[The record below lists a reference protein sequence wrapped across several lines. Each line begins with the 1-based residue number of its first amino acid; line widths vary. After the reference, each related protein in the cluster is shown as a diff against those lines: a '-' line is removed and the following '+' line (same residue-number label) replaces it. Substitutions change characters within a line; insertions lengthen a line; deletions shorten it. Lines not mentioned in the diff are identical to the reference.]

1 MKVAVRM
8 EGGLGDHL
16 CANRFVAAI
25 LEKYPEAQVTAYSDT
40 EGKEFQK
47 EALESLYPDFYKEIK
62 VIPNRKHKKVIIK
75 SDMGT
80 ENYPAHLENIP
91 DEYLIEMKSADK
103 FYDLQVDSFP
113 IEYQNYDFDWF
124 RYFCFFPRPTAK
136 ITPPT
141 FVPEPND
148 VIVFQLDSSAST
160 NVNNLDPKHCE
171 NLVAPLAKQET
182 RHGLSPRCY
191 IIAKDPESD
200 FYSWVKNHDN
210 VELISGSIKH
220 MAHHI
225 SQANLFVGV
234 ASGFQFIAH
243 SLGVPTLLLSHA
255 SMSPNSCAPSFYIRW
270 LMWPSVCYPLNVQPQ
285 TIHKAARGILKE
297 KILGLIPQ
305 ASEMQNHHQQLIV
318 RNNISIEQEQ

>member
-62 VIPNRKHKKVIIK
+62 IIPNRKHKKVIIK

-103 FYDLQVDSFP
+103 FYNLQVDSFP

-124 RYFCFFPRPTAK
+124 RYFYFFPKPTVELGS
-136 ITPPT
+136 PSD
-141 FVPEPND
+141 D
-148 VIVFQLDSSAST
+148 VIVFHLDSSAST

-171 NLVAPLAKQET
+171 NIVSPLAKQT
-182 RHGLSPRCY
+182 KCLL
-191 IIAKDPESD
+191 IAKDPSSD
-200 FYSWVKNHDN
+200 AYSWVQNHDN
-210 VELISGSIKH
+210 VELIAGSIKAL
-220 MAHHI
+220 AHYI
-225 SQANLFVGV
+225 SEAKLYIGI

-255 SMSPNSCAPSFYIRW
+255 SSIPNSVAPSFYLRW
-270 LMWPSVCYPLNVQPQ
+270 LMWPSVCYPLHVQPQ

-305 ASEMQNHHQQLIV
+305 ALEMRDHHRTLIF
-318 RNNISIEQEQ
+318 RNNISIKREQ